1 MSGVS
6 VACCVCRHEAEAKIE
21 AGVWELLAAILKLDT
36 GTVVVGE
43 EWQQLCGQC
52 LHAGG

>member
-1 MSGVS
+1 MSEVS
-6 VACCVCRHEAEAKIE
+6 VACCVCRHKAEAKVE
-21 AGVWELLAAILKLDT
+21 AGVWELLATILKLDT
-36 GTVVVGE
+36 GTVMVG